1 MTIFSAE
8 TLDLSRLPAFTLA
21 DADYEA
27 ILAAHKAGFLAR
39 WNDERQR
46 NPNLPVYDL
55 GSLETDPA
63 VISMEENSY
72 RRLLDLQ
79 ALNDA
84 GKRLTLAYAD
94 GAALA
99 HLAATYHRTE
109 RAIVVPATDMTPAV
123 YETDDA
129 LRARAQ
135 LAPEELADLGISPG
149 GYIGKVRRTFTA
161 QIKDVR
167 PIRRGGGAI
176 ELRVLGSTGD
186 GTVEDATLAD
196 IIRAFQPEGMTQS
209 TDVLTVFGAEIEH
222 FAPSFTLMIPR
233 GPDPNAVVTAAQAN
247 LAAYKAGI
255 HRIGASVYAEALTS
269 AAHVGPV
276 IAVRLDSPAVDS
288 EGRVF
293 AGRPEAAPFIDDLIL
308 ATEVV

>member
-8 TLDLSRLPAFTLA
+8 TLDLSRLPAFALVN
-21 DADYEA
+21 ADYEA
-27 ILAAHKAGFLAR
+27 ILAAHKAGFRAR
-39 WNDERQR
+39 WEDERR
-46 NPNLPVYDL
+46 HNPNLPAYDL

-63 VISMEENSY
+63 VLLMEENSY

-84 GKRLTLAYAD
+84 GLRLTLAYAD
-94 GAALA
+94 GVSLA
-99 HLAATYHRTE
+99 HLTATYHRTE
-109 RAIVVPATDMTPAV
+109 RAVLVAATDTTPAV
-123 YETDDA
+123 YESDDS

-135 LAPEELADLGISPG
+135 LAPEALADLALSPG
-149 GYIGKVRRTFTA
+149 GYIYKVRTA
-161 QIKDVR
+161 FAGSIKDVR

-176 ELRVLGSTGD
+176 ELRVLGRTGD

-222 FAPSFTLMIPR
+222 FAPSLTLMIPR
-233 GPDPNAVVTAAQAN
+233 GPDPNAVTTAAQAN
-247 LAAYKAGI
+247 LAAYTAGV
-255 HRIGASVYAEALTS
+255 HRIGASIFAEALTS

-276 IAVRLDSPAVDS
+276 IAVRLDSPSVDG

-293 AGRPEAAPFIDDLIL
+293 AGRPEAAPFIDSITL
-308 ATEVV
+308 ATEII